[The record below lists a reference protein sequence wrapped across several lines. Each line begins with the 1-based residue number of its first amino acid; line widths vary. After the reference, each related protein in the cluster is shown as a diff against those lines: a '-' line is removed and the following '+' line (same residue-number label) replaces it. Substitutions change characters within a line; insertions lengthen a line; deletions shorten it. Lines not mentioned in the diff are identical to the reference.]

1 VLLSGIRV
9 LDLTRVLAGPLCT
22 MLLGDLGADVLKVE
36 RPGEGDETRTWGPPF
51 DDRGESAYY
60 LSVNRNKL
68 GIGADLDD
76 PDDVTLLRGLIADA
90 DVVVDN
96 FRRGALARRGLDPR
110 ALLGPHGRLV
120 WCTISGFGP
129 ASDRPG
135 YDFVLQA
142 ERGWMSINGEPDGAP
157 VKAPVAVADVLTGK
171 DAAIA
176 ILGALVGRGG
186 PRAPL
191 SAAERHVQVSL
202 AASATAGLVNV
213 AQNVLVGGR
222 DARRWGNAHANLAPY
237 QLFDAADRP
246 LVVAVGNDAQW
257 RACAAALDLP
267 ELARDPRFA
276 TNPARRAT
284 RAALIGLVSDRL
296 RTRPAAEWR
305 SRLDAAGVPAGE
317 VRTVAEALREVEASP
332 LTGVAPSVPGRVRFA
347 PPRLDEHGALV
358 RAHGWSAFGRVAPL
372 P

>member
-1 VLLSGIRV
+1 MLLSGIRV

-36 RPGEGDETRTWGPPF
+36 RPGEGDETRAWGPPF

-60 LSVNRNKL
+60 LSINRNKL
-68 GIGADLDD
+68 GLVADLDV
-76 PDDVTLLRGLIADA
+76 PDDVAFVRGLIGDA
-90 DVVVDN
+90 DVVVEN
-96 FRRGALARRGLDPR
+96 FRRDALRRRGLDVR
-110 ALLGPHGRLV
+110 ALLEAHARLV

-129 ASDRPG
+129 DSHRPG

-142 ERGWMSINGEPDGAP
+142 ERGWMAVNGEPEGRP
-157 VKAPVAVADVLTGK
+157 LKAPVAIADVLTGK

-186 PRAPL
+186 SRAPL

-222 DARRWGNAHANLAPY
+222 DARRWGNAHANLVPY
-237 QLFDAADRP
+237 QLFDAADRS

-257 RACAAALDLP
+257 RACATALDLP

-276 TNPARRAT
+276 TNPARLANRE
-284 RAALIGLVSDRL
+284 ALVGVLQERL

-305 SRLDAAGVPAGE
+305 ERLDAAGVPAGE
-317 VRTVAEALREVEASP
+317 VRTVAEALREVDASP
-332 LTGVAPSVPGRVRFA
+332 LTGVAPSVPGSVRFA

-358 RAHGWSAFGRVAPL
+358 RAHGWGAFARVAPL
-372 P
+372 S

>member
-1 VLLSGIRV
+1 MLLSGVRV

-36 RPGEGDETRTWGPPF
+36 RPGEGDETRGWGPPF
-51 DDRGESAYY
+51 DERGESAYY
-60 LSVNRNKL
+60 LSINRNKL
-68 GIGADLDD
+68 GLAADLDAAG
-76 PDDVTLLRGLIADA
+76 DVALLRALAADA
-90 DVVVDN
+90 DVVVEN
-96 FRRGALARRGLDPR
+96 FRRGALARRGLDP
-110 ALLGPHGRLV
+110 AVLLAENPRLV

-129 ASDRPG
+129 DSDRPG

-142 ERGWMSINGEPDGAP
+142 EQGWMAVNGAPDGEP
-157 VKAPVAVADVLTGK
+157 VKAPVAVVDVLTGK

-176 ILGALVGRGG
+176 ILGALVGRSG

-191 SAAERHVQVSL
+191 PAAERHVRVSL
-202 AASATAGLVNV
+202 AASAVAGLVNV
-213 AQNVLVGGR
+213 AQNVLVSGR
-222 DARRWGNAHANLAPY
+222 DARRWGNAHANLSPY
-237 QLFDAADRP
+237 QLLDAADRP

-267 ELARDPRFA
+267 ELAADPRFA
-276 TNPARRAT
+276 TNPARLANRD
-284 RAALIGLVSDRL
+284 ALVALLSGRL

-305 SRLDAAGVPAGE
+305 ARLDAAGVPAGE
-317 VRTVAEALREVEASP
+317 VRSVAEALRDVDASP
-332 LTGVAPSVPGRVRFA
+332 LIGVAPSVPGRVRRP

-358 RAHGWSAFGRVAPL
+358 RALGWGAFGRVAPL